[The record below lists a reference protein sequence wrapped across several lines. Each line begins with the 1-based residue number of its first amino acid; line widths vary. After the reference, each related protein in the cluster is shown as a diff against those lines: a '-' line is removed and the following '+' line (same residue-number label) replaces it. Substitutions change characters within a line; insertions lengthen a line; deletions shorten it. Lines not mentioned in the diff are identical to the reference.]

1 MEDYLE
7 AIYHIEREKRVARV
21 SDIGTHM
28 NVRKASVVS
37 AVTLLKAHELLSQER
52 YGFIT
57 LTDAGRKRA
66 ERISKKNNTILSFLK
81 DVLKVEE
88 QAAKLE
94 AREISHSLSDDT
106 VGKLGTF
113 LKGMVQGVK
122 AQGVKPKQKI
132 AVKKG

>member
-66 ERISKKNNTILSFLK
+66 ERISKKNNTILTFLK

-88 QAAKLE
+88 EAAKLE

-106 VGKLGTF
+106 VGKLAGF
-113 LKGMVQGVK
+113 LKQGIKDVQRSKV
-122 AQGVKPKQKI
+122 QRSTI
-132 AVKKG
+132 KGR